1 LFQQSPL
8 ALYLQEKKQ
17 LSQLPKVGRLSGILL
32 EGKKSFGTPTPA
44 WKEQAVRQVFVS
56 YIRLSDSGYK
66 YWVVWT
72 TPGHQV
78 FQFFIMKFFTFV
90 GLSALIVSITS
101 AAVPSSTP
109 ISGKTINVTTQS
121 LCIFMP
127 KTPGESIASSEPTAV
142 AFCNNTSAAPGAKKI
157 PAGFIKSSHF
167 VSGTGQGKYV
177 QYTGTIDPTKYSLK
191 SKDGGGQ
198 YDNHVSII
206 QSDV

>member
-1 LFQQSPL
+1 
-8 ALYLQEKKQ
+8 
-17 LSQLPKVGRLSGILL
+17 
-32 EGKKSFGTPTPA
+32 
-44 WKEQAVRQVFVS
+44 
-56 YIRLSDSGYK
+56 
-66 YWVVWT
+66 
-72 TPGHQV
+72 
-78 FQFFIMKFFTFV
+78 MKFFTFV

-127 KTPGESIASSEPTAV
+127 KTPGELIASSEPTAV

-198 YDNHVSII
+198 YDNHGSLNPMSKDSVFVAVMFIKTVTQADHSMVAPELYPATIHK
-206 QSDV
+206 SLVYT